1 MKSSDKFLIA
11 IVAGIILLV
20 VVAFILTLNREE
32 PTYQAEDTPEGIAF
46 NYLLAIQKEEY
57 ARAYGYL
64 SPSLRNYP
72 ATLQA
77 FEDDI
82 GDNPWDFHNR
92 QENLLAIRETD
103 INGDH
108 ATVKVYETTYYGGG
122 DLFNSGQYTY
132 AFDMKLELED
142 GVWKI
147 VDSPYYFAWCW
158 THGDKCE

>member
-20 VVAFILTLNREE
+20 VMAFVLTLNREE

-72 ATLQA
+72 ATLED
-77 FEDDI
+77 FKDDI
-82 GDNPWDFHNR
+82 ADNPWDFR
-92 QENLLAIRETD
+92 DQQDATLIVRDLEVI
-103 INGDH
+103 GDR
-108 ATVKVYETTYYGGG
+108 ATVKIYETRYYGSGG
-122 DLFNSGQYTY
+122 LFDSGQYTY
-132 AFDMKLELED
+132 AFNMKLQLED

-147 VDSPYYFAWCW
+147 VYSPYYFAWCW
-158 THGDKCE
+158 THSDKCE